1 MLQPIES
8 VFFPMSKAVVGH
20 TIPGILQRYPVS
32 TVNYFDLTSALKH
45 RKQSEDVVT
54 KFPGMNEDH
63 GKGSSIMEKLKA
75 ALNLKGADPR
85 HTEYSKKI
93 RGLRHSAKDTNECAR
108 TSVGEAEPQRGH
120 PPFPHRI
127 SDDIIKSR
135 RPRKCL
141 GTTSIKKMWTQQ

>member
-75 ALNLKGADPR
+75 ALNLKPGADPR
-85 HTEYSKKI
+85 HTEYSKKDPRFETFREGYERMREDLGW
-93 RGLRHSAKDTNECAR
+93 RGGNRPGA
-108 TSVGEAEPQRGH
+108 
-120 PPFPHRI
+120 PPPPI
-127 SDDIIKSR
+127 V
-135 RPRKCL
+135 PAVL
-141 GTTSIKKMWTQQ
+141 GAPPGLDL